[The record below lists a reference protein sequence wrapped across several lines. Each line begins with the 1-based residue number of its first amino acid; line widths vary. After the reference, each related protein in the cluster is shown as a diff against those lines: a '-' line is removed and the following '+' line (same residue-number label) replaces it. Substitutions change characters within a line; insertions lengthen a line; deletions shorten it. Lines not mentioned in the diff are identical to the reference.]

1 MNTKISQAT
10 IDLIA
15 NVTRSLISS
24 GAIHPTEQ
32 AAVVC
37 ILKAHTAAANN
48 ATSEPSDSR
57 QLLTPAQAARLCSV
71 SKRTILRMIEA
82 GELEAVYLRAGSPK
96 TLRIKLTSLDAAMT
110 GREVTQ

>member
-1 MNTKISQAT
+1 MNISQST

-32 AAVVC
+32 AAVVH

-48 ATSEPSDSR
+48 ATSEPADPR
-57 QLLTPAQAARLCSV
+57 QLLTPAHAAKLCSV

-82 GELEAVYLRAGSPK
+82 GELEAVYLRSGSPK
-96 TLRIKLTSLDAAMT
+96 TLRVKLTSIDAIMT
-110 GREVTQ
+110 GREVGI